1 MNKKLEEQS
10 IYNELD
16 YNKDGV
22 VSDKELETH
31 HKIME
36 AKFEETKLSN
46 QDARDDQQRKM
57 VWVSLLSVCV
67 AVAII
72 FLPFISESRLIFI
85 IPFLQVW
92 SITNLGIVSCFMATS
107 AWSKKI
113 TNGN

>member
-46 QDARDDQQRKM
+46 
-57 VWVSLLSVCV
+57 
-67 AVAII
+67 
-72 FLPFISESRLIFI
+72 
-85 IPFLQVW
+85 
-92 SITNLGIVSCFMATS
+92 
-107 AWSKKI
+107 
-113 TNGN
+113 